1 MHQIPGLIL
10 IQQREKGLEAP
21 MGHIV
26 LIPEAPHRG
35 MGQHNIHP
43 AGQGQLEPQPV
54 NAPAHLLFR
63 ILMGPAV
70 IQGAAAQTQNAQ
82 PAHSDQLPVNALAA
96 LRRPLGIAAV
106 VVAVYIKQG
115 PVGHGHQEAEIL
127 CLQVTGGENQV
138 DAFQPSRRVIIPQ
151 KSIFFVGN
159 Q

>member
-1 MHQIPGLIL
+1 MHQISGLIL
-10 IQQREKGLEAP
+10 IQQREKSLKAP

-35 MGQHNIHP
+35 MGQHNVHP
-43 AGQGQLEPQPV
+43 AGQGQLQPQPV

-106 VVAVYIKQG
+106 VIAGDIEQG

-127 CLQVTGGENQV
+127 RLQVSGGEDQV
-138 DAFQPSRRVIIPQ
+138 DALQPPRLVKIPQ
-151 KSIFFVGN
+151 VLIFFVGN